1 MPLDDPSLYQNRE
14 LSLLEFNRRVL
25 AQAADPSVPLLE
37 RLRFLTISCT
47 NLDEFFEVRVAG
59 LVEQVEAKV
68 ATPSGP
74 DGLTPEEVLRRI
86 RGGVEALV
94 AEQYRI
100 LMDVLLP
107 TLASE
112 GIVVLK
118 RGDWNPA
125 QRAFCQSFFEN
136 EVQPVLTP
144 IALDPAHPFPAVLN
158 KVLTFVVKLEG
169 DDAFGRDA
177 AIAVVQAPRTVQRLI
192 PVPDPIGGAPH
203 TFVLLSSVIHEFVGD
218 LFPGM
223 TVTGCHP
230 FRVTRNSNL
239 WVDEEEVEDLLAA
252 IRGELRRRHYGEEV
266 RVEVPASCPADIAR
280 FVLDE
285 FELPESS
292 LYRVP
297 GPVNPFRLQAIC
309 DIERPELKFAPFRA
323 ALAREHHGSE
333 LFETIRRGDVVLH
346 HPYDAFTPVIDFL
359 RSAAKDPG
367 VVAIKAT
374 LYRTGPRSEFAEAL
388 VDAARAGKEVTAVIE
403 LRARF
408 DEAANVDLATRLQ
421 EAAVNVVYGVVGY
434 KTHAKMMLIV
444 RREATGLRRY
454 VHLGTGNYHSTTA
467 KLYTDISLLSADRV
481 LGEDV
486 HRLFQQLTGLGK
498 APSLQRLVAAPFR
511 LREVLIERIDAQAEL
526 ARSGLPCRIVAKMNA
541 LAEPSIIQALYRASQ
556 AGVPIDLLIRG
567 FCTLRPGV
575 PGVSET
581 IRVVSILGRFLEH
594 ARIWAFGAELD
605 EVWCS
610 SADWRPRNLF
620 RRVEVAFPLTDPVAR
635 ARVVEECITLPLS
648 GRFAAWTL
656 DSEGRGTRSPE
667 VGGVSLHEHL
677 IRLRVGAPPEP
688 SATDDDLPDTDT

>member
-1 MPLDDPSLYQNRE
+1 MVPLNDPSLYQNRE
-14 LSLLEFNRRVL
+14 LALLEFNRRVL

-68 ATPSGP
+68 DTPSGP
-74 DGLTPEEVLRRI
+74 DGLPPEEVLRRARAI
-86 RGGVEALV
+86 VEELV

-100 LMDVLLP
+100 LMDILLP
-107 TLASE
+107 ALIAE

-118 RGDWNPA
+118 RGDWNEA
-125 QRAFCQSFFEN
+125 QRDFCRAFFES

-144 IALDPAHPFPAVLN
+144 IALDPAHPFPAVIN
-158 KVLTFVVKLEG
+158 KALTFVVKLQGE
-169 DDAFGRDA
+169 DAFGRDA
-177 AIAVVQAPRTVQRLI
+177 AIAVVQAPRTVERLI
-192 PVPDPIGGAPH
+192 PVPAHVGGAPH
-203 TFVLLSSVIHEFVGD
+203 SFVLLSSVIHEFVAD

-252 IRGELRRRHYGEEV
+252 VRGELRRRHFGEEV
-266 RVEVPASCPADIAR
+266 RVEVVDTCPDDIVS
-280 FVLDE
+280 FLLEE
-285 FELPESS
+285 FELPEWA
-292 LYRVP
+292 LYRIP
-297 GPVNPFRLQAIC
+297 GPVNPFRLQALC
-309 DIERPELKFAPFRA
+309 NIERAELRFPPLRPGLDRAHQRPEI
-323 ALAREHHGSE
+323 
-333 LFETIRRGDVVLH
+333 FETLRRGDVLLH
-346 HPYDAFTPVIDFL
+346 HPYDSFVPVIDFL
-359 RSAAKDPG
+359 RAAAADPG

-388 VDAARAGKEVTAVIE
+388 VEAARAGKEVTAVIE

-421 EAAVNVVYGVVGY
+421 DAAVNVVYGVVGY
-434 KTHAKMMLIV
+434 KTHAKMMLVV
-444 RREATGLRRY
+444 RREAAGLRRY
-454 VHLGTGNYHSTTA
+454 VHLGTGNYHTTTA
-467 KLYTDISLLSADRV
+467 RLYTDISILSADRV

-498 APSLQRLVAAPFR
+498 APSLSRLVAAPFR
-511 LREVLIERIDAQAEL
+511 LRESLLERIDEQAER
-526 ARSGLPCRIVAKMNA
+526 ARQGLPCRIVAKMNA
-541 LAEPSIIQALYRASQ
+541 LAEPTVIEALYRASQ

-567 FCTLRPGV
+567 FCTLRPGI

-594 ARIWAFGAELD
+594 ARVWAFGPELD
-605 EVWCS
+605 DVWCA

-620 RRVEVAFPLTDPVAR
+620 RRVEVAFPITDPAAR
-635 ARVVEECITLPLS
+635 ARVVEECFTLPLS
-648 GRFAAWTL
+648 GRFASWTI
-656 DSEGRGTRSPE
+656 DSEGRGVRTPE
-667 VGGVSLHEHL
+667 QGGPSLHEHL
-677 IRLRVGAPPEP
+677 LRLRANTHPFSTPADDFAE
-688 SATDDDLPDTDT
+688 TDL